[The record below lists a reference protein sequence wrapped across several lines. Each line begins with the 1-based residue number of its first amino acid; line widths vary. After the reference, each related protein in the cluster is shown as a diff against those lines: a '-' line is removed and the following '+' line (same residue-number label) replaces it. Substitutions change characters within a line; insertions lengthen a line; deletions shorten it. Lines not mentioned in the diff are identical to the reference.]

1 MTILAVSIKIFML
14 FVDKMKM
21 KKTIKRFLL
30 SAVVALSLT
39 SCGGDKE
46 HFDISLLAGKWVAG
60 QEFWRYDANGTGATW
75 DEADD
80 VHEDEAQPFTWEF
93 DDETNRL
100 THIHQMEMGG
110 VVPKSYTLKA
120 LNDNTLSY
128 TDRFD
133 STYTFKR
140 VN

>member
-1 MTILAVSIKIFML
+1 ML

-93 DDETNRL
+93 DDETNSL
-100 THIHQMEMGG
+100 THIHQMEWAAWC
-110 VVPKSYTLKA
+110 PNRIRL
-120 LNDNTLSY
+120 
-128 TDRFD
+128 RC
-133 STYTFKR
+133 
-140 VN
+140 